1 VLIEKSAHK
10 AQVPPRSKINIISHL
25 LCVRTPREMA
35 KALPT
40 TTIAGVEVV
49 WTPIIQD
56 ALEYARANADD
67 MTHRHIICSWLFG
80 VLEIANNPNLTSTD
94 LEVQALG
101 AILHDLGWAETA
113 NSPHVS
119 PDKRFEVDG
128 AIGAR
133 KFIRAHR
140 DGKDWEERRVLLLWD
155 SIALHGTPSIGF
167 FKEQEVQAVGLGIVQ
182 DVGGKGP
189 HIPAITYDKVVA
201 EYPQS
206 DVDIGLQNKIIWLCR
221 TKPESTY
228 GSYFEDERDVR
239 CLILTLC

>member
-1 VLIEKSAHK
+1 
-10 AQVPPRSKINIISHL
+10 
-25 LCVRTPREMA
+25 MA
-35 KALPT
+35 KDLPM

-56 ALEYARANADD
+56 ALDYAKAVADD
-67 MTHRHIICSWLFG
+67 MTYRHIIRSWLFG
-80 VLEIANNPNLTSTD
+80 VREIANNSNLASSD
-94 LEVQALG
+94 LEVHALG
-101 AILHDLGWAETA
+101 AILHDLGWDETP

-140 DGKDWEERRVLLLWD
+140 DGKDWEERRVQLVWD
-155 SIALHGTPSIGF
+155 SIALHGTPSIAF
-167 FKEQEVQAVGLGIVQ
+167 HKEQEVQAVGLGIVQ
-182 DVGGKGP
+182 DVGGRGP
-189 HIPAITYDKVVA
+189 HIPSAPYDKIVA

-228 GSYFEDERDVR
+228 G
-239 CLILTLC
+239 